1 MKACH
6 IPKKTSW
13 RAVTI
18 AALKRESMLELCE
31 LCVKAKKHIIANEP
45 GCYHCNIR
53 HIANIVGCFNY
64 CIVFAEGLIHS
75 KRKLL
80 LIKLLETTS
89 AEKFTPSYIKRVGI
103 SKQIKEEIL
112 KCLAK

>member
-13 RAVTI
+13 KAVTI
-18 AALKRESMLELCE
+18 AALKRKPSFELCE
-31 LCVKAKKHIIANEP
+31 LCVKARKYKVADELAC
-45 GCYHCNIR
+45 CYCNIR
-53 HIANIVGCFNY
+53 PILNIIEHSTY
-64 CIVFAEGLIHS
+64 CSIFASYLIHS